1 MEVDMKNVYLAV
13 LLLISFNVSAQSKLP
28 PLSNLPPMLP
38 GTNTNS
44 IDYSKP
50 GIVIKGNTAYLTH
63 PGTKARDFSKPG
75 YVIES
80 NGVLRPVY
88 LGTNSINRSKP
99 GIVIEGNKAYLT
111 HLGTESPDYSK
122 PGYVKNSSG
131 ILRPTLP

>member
-1 MEVDMKNVYLAV
+1 MKRDRLWPWLTRVKASLTFTY
-13 LLLISFNVSAQSKLP
+13 
-28 PLSNLPPMLP
+28 
-38 GTNTNS
+38 
-44 IDYSKP
+44 
-50 GIVIKGNTAYLTH
+50 VIKGNTAYLTH
-63 PGTKARDFSKPG
+63 PGTKARDYSKPG